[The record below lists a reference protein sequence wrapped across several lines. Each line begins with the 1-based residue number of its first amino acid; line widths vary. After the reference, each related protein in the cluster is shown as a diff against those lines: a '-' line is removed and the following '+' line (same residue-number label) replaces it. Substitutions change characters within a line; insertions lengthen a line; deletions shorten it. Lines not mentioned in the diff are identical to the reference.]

1 MSWAE
6 NGSGIMGKIGM
17 TFSAT
22 IPIWGGAL
30 LAMLAIFPVTGQQA
44 GGEVPVWQSPN
55 GPIDLGL
62 QDPVL
67 IEAIDLH
74 THLDPDMSGGGQ
86 VSRAM
91 DAIDMAR
98 QAQARGMRGFALKT
112 HMDVS
117 SAASAYY
124 ARKVMPDVE
133 VFGRFVL
140 NLSSGGLNPAAV
152 MQFVSMKG
160 GWGRIVEMPTR
171 DARPPQTENRP
182 WVMPW
187 LNLFPDSEISV
198 EIVRN
203 GALTAEAK
211 GIIELVSNVR
221 TVDSDGTVAIATGH
235 ATPEGHV
242 LIVRESRRPGV
253 PTLVTHPND
262 MVSDAQYQEMK
273 ELGAYIEVNLDFYQE
288 GDNAEEKIA
297 FALKQIERLG
307 AESIVM
313 ATDCGQMNNP
323 TPADCI
329 VLGARVLRA
338 HGITERQLDIML
350 KETPARL
357 LGLPP
362 PA

>member
-1 MSWAE
+1 
-6 NGSGIMGKIGM
+6 MGKIGGV
-17 TFSAT
+17 FART
-22 IPIWGGAL
+22 IPICVGL
-30 LAMLAIFPVTGQQA
+30 LAAIAAIVPAAGQQL
-44 GGEVPVWQSPN
+44 GGEVPVWQSPD
-55 GPIDLGL
+55 GPMDLHL
-62 QDPVL
+62 DDPVL
-67 IEAIDLH
+67 MGAIDLH

-86 VSRAM
+86 VARAM
-91 DAIDMAR
+91 DAIEMAQ
-98 QAQARGMRGFALKT
+98 QAKARGMRGFAVKT

-124 ARKVMPDVE
+124 AREVVPGVE

-171 DARPPQTENRP
+171 DARPPQQENRP

-187 LNLFPDSEISV
+187 LSLFPNNPNSV
-198 EIVRN
+198 PIVAD
-203 GALTAEAK
+203 GELTAEAK
-211 GIIELVSNVR
+211 GIIELLSKIR
-221 TVDSDGTVAIATGH
+221 TVDSDGVVVLATGH

-242 LIVRESRRPGV
+242 LITRESRRLGV

-273 ELGAYIEVNLDFYQE
+273 ELGAFIEVNLDFYQE

-297 FALKQIERLG
+297 FALKQIGRLG

-329 VLGARVLRA
+329 VLGARALRA
-338 HGITERQLDIML
+338 HGISERQLDIML
-350 KETPARL
+350 KENPARL
-357 LGLPP
+357 LGLPL
-362 PA
+362 PAPAASSTP

>member
-1 MSWAE
+1 
-6 NGSGIMGKIGM
+6 MGKIGKA
-17 TFSAT
+17 F
-22 IPIWGGAL
+22 GGAIPVWFGL
-30 LAMLAIFPVTGQQA
+30 LVAIAAVVPSAGQQA
-44 GGEVPVWQSPN
+44 GGEVPVWQSPD
-55 GPIDLGL
+55 GPMDLHL
-62 QDPVL
+62 ADPVL
-67 IEAIDLH
+67 IGAIDLH

-86 VSRAM
+86 VARAM
-91 DAIDMAR
+91 DVIDMAR
-98 QAQARGMRGFALKT
+98 QAEARGMRGFALKT

-124 ARKVMPDVE
+124 ARKMVPGIE
-133 VFGRFVL
+133 VFGRFAL

-171 DARPPQTENRP
+171 DARPPQQENRP

-187 LNLFPDSEISV
+187 LPLFPNNPSAV
-198 EIVRN
+198 PIVVN
-203 GALTAEAK
+203 GELTAEAK
-211 GIIELVSNVR
+211 GIIELVSKLR
-221 TVDSDGTVAIATGH
+221 TVDSNGTVVLATGH

-242 LIVRESRRPGV
+242 LITRESRRLGV

-262 MVSDAQYQEMK
+262 MVSDAQYREMK
-273 ELGAYIEVNLDFYQE
+273 ELGAFIEVNLDFYQE
-288 GDNAEEKIA
+288 GDDAEEKIA
-297 FALKQIERLG
+297 FALKQISRLG

-329 VLGARVLRA
+329 VLGARALRA
-338 HGITERQLDIML
+338 RGVTERQLDMML
-350 KETPARL
+350 KENPARL

-362 PA
+362 HASPASITP